1 MIVTKAVKMAELM
14 KVPMLGLI
22 ENYSYLACPDCG
34 RRIEVFGKSHVDAIA
49 AEYHLPVLARLP
61 IDPQIAEKMDRGEAE
76 SVDCAQL
83 SEAVRMLLEEN

>member
-1 MIVTKAVKMAELM
+1 MAELM